1 MSTVCAPVARAA
13 ETAPFSFLVPGR
25 PYWALAS
32 PPQGGPLLRGNV
44 HGIKARQAQGRG
56 AALVGVDDEIY
67 LRKLRIGRRMD
78 APLSGGLACALPSH
92 GGQLHPNDVLG
103 PGLVIVQA
111 AGRDEKMVFVQAGA
125 DIAPG
130 PGHQTRLQQRQ
141 AGLADQL
148 SLCGFFHGLAPLT
161 VNSFVKKREGEDKK
175 RTKFIEI
182 KRREETLGR
191 RLSTVDM
198 KNIADSAFSPF
209 FVHFLFRGFTLRRK

>member
-32 PPQGGPLLRGNV
+32 PPQGGPLLRDNV

-78 APLSGGLACALPSH
+78 APLSGGLACALPGH

-111 AGRDEKMVFVQAGA
+111 AGRDEKMVFVQAAA
-125 DIAPG
+125 DIAPC

-161 VNSFVKKREGEDKK
+161 VNNFVKKERG
-175 RTKFIEI
+175 RTKNGRNLSKLSGE
-182 KRREETLGR
+182 R
-191 RLSTVDM
+191 RLWGAGLAQW
-198 KNIADSAFSPF
+198 I
-209 FVHFLFRGFTLRRK
+209 

>member
-44 HGIKARQAQGRG
+44 HGIKAHQAQGRG

-78 APLSGGLACALPSH
+78 APLSGGLACALPGH

-111 AGRDEKMVFVQAGA
+111 AGRDEKMVFVQAAA
-125 DIAPG
+125 DIAPC

-161 VNSFVKKREGEDKK
+161 VNSFVKKREGEDKNGRNLSK
-175 RTKFIEI
+175 LSGE
-182 KRREETLGR
+182 R
-191 RLSTVDM
+191 RLWG
-198 KNIADSAFSPF
+198 AGLAQ
-209 FVHFLFRGFTLRRK
+209 

>member
-44 HGIKARQAQGRG
+44 HGIKAHQAQGRG

-78 APLSGGLACALPSH
+78 APLSGGLACALPGH

-111 AGRDEKMVFVQAGA
+111 AGRDEKMVFVQAAA

-161 VNSFVKKREGEDKK
+161 VNSFVKKERG
-175 RTKFIEI
+175 RTKNGRNLSKLSGE
-182 KRREETLGR
+182 R
-191 RLSTVDM
+191 RLWGAGLAQW
-198 KNIADSAFSPF
+198 I
-209 FVHFLFRGFTLRRK
+209 